1 MKKYW
6 LWLKN
11 GLTSVGMCLA
21 MAVVFS
27 IITAGDA
34 PFMKYLLW
42 QGASYFVNVLLI
54 IASMYHMMAYQT
66 LLPLTLSL
74 GSDRKTALW
83 GLSIS
88 RWMAPASCLLLG
100 CALPAAFGISALEG
114 LLSSLCISGL
124 LLVNGAVSGLLGIGA
139 LEKGKTAW
147 FRIAA
152 MLLSFPSMGVSYYV
166 VWLNEEMNVQRLL
179 IGAAGA
185 MGVGILLQAIAWKAD
200 KNLLK
205 RYTVKL

>member
-54 IASMYHMMAYQT
+54 IASMYHMMVYQT

-88 RWMAPASCLLLG
+88 RWTAPAFCLLLG
-100 CALPAAFGISALEG
+100 FALPAAFEMSALEG

-124 LLVNGAVSGLLGIGA
+124 LLVNGAVSGLLEICVLGT
-139 LEKGKTAW
+139 GKTVW

-166 VWLNEEMNVQRLL
+166 VWLNEEMDVQRLL

-185 MGVGILLQAIAWKAD
+185 MGVGILLQVLAWNLD
-200 KNLLK
+200 KKMLK
-205 RYTVKL
+205 GYTV